1 MRLFKIILIIL
12 ALIISVTT
20 VYSQDEPVGFELTTT
35 QKDLLLRKLDRQWER
50 LFEPELKKGTSIV
63 EVTAFALDAA
73 ASGYRQER
81 LETALNLIAAN
92 INRSKS
98 NAATYG
104 NIFWYYGDREV
115 KDPNA
120 VEFCLRQTLPIWILY
135 RDRLS
140 LKAEASLRE
149 IFDLGTEGVKRHS
162 VKLSYTNIILMKIA
176 NLIMLGEY
184 YGGPELARTGY
195 DLFEE
200 WLIYTYHNGLCEY
213 LSPGYYMVDLQN
225 LSLIYR
231 FTKNPTVRK
240 MAAAALEYIWTDIA
254 VNWYQPSQR
263 LGGTHSRDY
272 DRLFG
277 HSIIDQ
283 LVAEMG
289 WSDLGEE
296 KKPITS
302 VMDLFPLLEPFAE
315 LGRYVTSP
323 LPRFVHQ
330 RWGEADHQRATHYLG
345 SNFSVGSAESN
356 YNNIDKTPLVINLGG
371 GYHTPVINFFMDGRE
386 DYYGLK
392 KSPVK
397 SGHLKALHLK
407 PFLTSVQNDAEVLF
421 LASIRDNTES
431 NASKLESVITLPS
444 DAEIW
449 LDQRRLDVFNFQSSW
464 QVYPEANNGSTR
476 ISIDTAQGRT
486 TLRLIDKDKNEGVG
500 VRRRF
505 EVMPGKYY
513 RLKVSAKGQGLSL
526 YINFYDQNNSLIQKE
541 HLKSIRFNQDRFW
554 GEITEQAPEGAKY
567 CYVWLYSPKSNLT
580 DVTVNDLA
588 FEAVNEGHPPEI
600 LCDFDFREELH
611 QRFTIPE
618 QATIFI
624 KRGEAVAAIRL
635 LKGLDVSGNPVTF
648 QLFNDGLKYGALRLT
663 ATHSRLK
670 TGKRGTIIIWSYT
683 TDGIKDE
690 QTFSHFRESVMAVTG
705 TVKIDGPIVNAKV
718 NGVTGVMEL
727 AADVEAEKRILR
739 RGMKPGLED
748 SLITVNGVEIGRKI
762 LEKLDLIQK
771 LIR

>member
-1 MRLFKIILIIL
+1 MRLITLIIIILIT
-12 ALIISVTT
+12 SVTS
-20 VYSQDEPVGFELTTT
+20 VYSQDEPVGFELTAT
-35 QKDLLLRKLDRQWER
+35 QKDILLRKLDRQWER
-50 LFEPELKKGTSIV
+50 LFEPELKKGASIV
-63 EVTAFALDAA
+63 EVAAFALDAA
-73 ASGYRQER
+73 AAGYRQER
-81 LETALNLIAAN
+81 LETALDQIVKN
-92 INRSKS
+92 INRSKRD
-98 NAATYG
+98 AKTYG
-104 NIFWYYGDREV
+104 NIFWYYGDKEV

-140 LKAEASLRE
+140 PKAKTSLRE

-184 YGGPELARTGY
+184 YGGSELARMGY

-225 LSLIYR
+225 LSLIHR
-231 FTKNPTVRK
+231 FTKNPAVRK
-240 MAAAALEYIWTDIA
+240 MAAVAMEYIWTDIA

-272 DRLFG
+272 DRLYG

-302 VMDLFPLLEPFAE
+302 VMDLFPLVGPFAE
-315 LGRYVTSP
+315 IGRYAASP
-323 LPRFVHQ
+323 LPRFVYQ
-330 RWGEADHQRATHYLG
+330 RWGEADHQRAAHYLG

-356 YNNIDKTPLVINLGG
+356 YNNMDKTPLVINLGS

-392 KSPVK
+392 RNQLK
-397 SGHLKALHLK
+397 SGHWKALHLK
-407 PFLTSVQNDAEVLF
+407 PFLTSVQNDGEVLL

-431 NASKLESVITLPS
+431 IASKLESVITLPS
-444 DAEIW
+444 DSEIW
-449 LDQRRLDVFNFQSSW
+449 LDRRRLDVFTFQSTW
-464 QVYPEANNGSTR
+464 QVYPEANNDSTR
-476 ISIDTAQGRT
+476 ISIDSAQEGT
-486 TLRLIDKDKNEGVG
+486 TLRLIDKDKKEGIG
-500 VRRRF
+500 LRRRF
-505 EVMPGKYY
+505 EVKPGKYY
-513 RLKVSAKGQGLSL
+513 RLKVSAKGQGLSI
-526 YINFYDQNNSLIQKE
+526 YINFYDQNNSLIEKE
-541 HLKSIRFNQDRFW
+541 HFKSIRLDQDRFTW
-554 GEITEQAPEGAKY
+554 NEIREQAPEGAKY
-567 CYVWLYSPKSNLT
+567 CYAWIYSPKSSLT
-580 DVTVNDLA
+580 EATVNDFT
-588 FEAVNEGHPPEI
+588 FEEDDADGTSQVLGR
-600 LCDFDFREELH
+600 FDFQAELH
-611 QRFTIPE
+611 QKFTIPE

-624 KRGEAVAAIRL
+624 KRGDVVAAIRL
-635 LKGLDVSGNPVTF
+635 LKGLDISGKPVGF

-663 ATHSRLK
+663 ATHSRSK
-670 TGKRGTIIIWSYT
+670 TGKRGTIILWSYT
-683 TDGIKDE
+683 TDGIKDD
-690 QTFSHFRESVMAVTG
+690 QTFSSFRERVMAVTSDVKTGG
-705 TVKIDGPIVNAKV
+705 TTVSVKVQGI
-718 NGVTGVMEL
+718 TGTMEL
-727 AADVEAEKRILR
+727 VADLETEKRILR

-748 SLITVNGVEIGRKI
+748 SLISVNGLEIGRKV
-762 LEKLDLIQK
+762 LEKLDLIQE